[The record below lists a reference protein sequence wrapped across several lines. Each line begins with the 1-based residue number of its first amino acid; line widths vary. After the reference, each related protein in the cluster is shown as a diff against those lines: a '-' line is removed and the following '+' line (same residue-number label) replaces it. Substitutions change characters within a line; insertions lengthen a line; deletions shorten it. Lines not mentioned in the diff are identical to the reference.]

1 MPKVIFFSSH
11 RFVCGKSK
19 RGSTHLQVWK
29 TYGCGFMVIWILCC
43 LSTLAV
49 DDGLDPLEI
58 PHMGLVA
65 WWKFD
70 EGEGKSAIDS
80 VTLKR
85 DAISGNF
92 KYVEGARGKAIKFD
106 GYTTSV
112 IRKAAYAPRM
122 ADRFTIEAWVALQ
135 VYPWNWTA
143 IVNQEKDHKAGYF
156 FGIDA
161 EGHLGLHVSLDGQ
174 WRQCISQSKLP
185 LLKWSHIAG
194 TFDKDRG
201 INIYINGKPAGSLV
215 VKGRMTSAKGL

>member
-1 MPKVIFFSSH
+1 MPKIIFFSSH

-29 TYGCGFMVIWILCC
+29 TYGYGFMVILILCC

-58 PHMGLVA
+58 PQMGLVA

-92 KYVEGARGKAIKFD
+92 RYLPGVSGSAIKFD
-106 GYTTSV
+106 GFTTHIV
-112 IRKAAYAPRM
+112 RKAGKAPRF
-122 ADRFTIEAWVALQ
+122 AEAFSIEAWVALQ

-143 IVNQEKDHKAGYF
+143 IVNREKDHKADKGKISALESDLKRKEEDLVKKEKALEDRKEYL
-156 FGIDA
+156 DK
-161 EGHLGLHVSLDGQ
+161 LKDSLT
-174 WRQCISQSKLP
+174 KL
-185 LLKWSHIAG
+185 L
-194 TFDKDRG
+194 
-201 INIYINGKPAGSLV
+201 
-215 VKGRMTSAKGL
+215 